1 MNNSVNRHNEGRTA
15 INLLFDMQH
24 IQLSSAPHSQMYS
37 NIPKSCT
44 KKMGQLNTRVLQTF
58 LKMREHVGKLKH
70 RNKIGVVT

>member
-24 IQLSSAPHSQMYS
+24 SQLSPAPHSQMYS

-44 KKMGQLNTRVLQTF
+44 KDGTVKYTS
-58 LKMREHVGKLKH
+58 
-70 RNKIGVVT
+70 VTTVT